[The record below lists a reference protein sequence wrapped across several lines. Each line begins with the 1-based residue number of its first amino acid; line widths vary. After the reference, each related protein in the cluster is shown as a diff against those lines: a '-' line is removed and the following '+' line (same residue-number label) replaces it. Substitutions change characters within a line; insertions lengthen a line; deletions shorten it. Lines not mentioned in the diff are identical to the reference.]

1 LFLAAS
7 NGHADVVKL
16 LVDLKADVNPDDKD
30 GRPGLLMAAGA
41 GHVDAVKALLELSAG
56 VSLVSGG

>member
-1 LFLAAS
+1 M
-7 NGHADVVKL
+7 VKL
-16 LVDLKADVNPDDKD
+16 LVELKADVNSADKD
-30 GRPGLLMAAGA
+30 GQPGLILAAGA

>member
-1 LFLAAS
+1 M
-7 NGHADVVKL
+7 VKL